1 MIVIGRRDRIDF
13 PELGITNIEAKVD
26 TGAYGS
32 ALHCHHVEV
41 INKNGLDFLTFK
53 VLDPTHPE
61 YEDKV
66 ISIKTFKDKI
76 VKSSSGESE
85 HRYTFKTTVTIFN
98 EMHLVEFSLTNRDKM
113 KYPILLG
120 RKFLKEKFL
129 VDVHQKDL
137 SFQLKK

>member
-1 MIVIGRRDRIDF
+1 MIVIGRRDRIDL
-13 PELGITNIEAKVD
+13 PDLDINNIEVKID

-41 INKNGLDFLTFK
+41 VNKSGVDVLTFK

-61 YEDKV
+61 YEDKEITV
-66 ISIKTFKDKI
+66 KNFKDKI
-76 VKSSSGESE
+76 VKSSSGETE
-85 HRYTFKTTVTIFN
+85 HRYTFKTNVTIFN
-98 EMHLVEFSLTNRDKM
+98 ETCLVEFSLTNRDKM

-120 RKFLKEKFL
+120 RKFLNKRFL

-137 SFQLKK
+137 SFQLIK